1 MKRCAFSLFGRPTGF
16 LLILLLAFPALY
28 ALSPTEGSPRILLP
42 GRSIWPMD
50 REWTFKIP
58 YLGSRPT
65 HWAIK
70 HLPEGFTFDS
80 HEGIIRGKASSRI
93 VFEFEISAANESGAD
108 SCIWQVEVSRYN
120 GLAPVMGWSTRWLKE
135 KEINEQTILDV
146 ADAMQSKGLVAA
158 GYNHIIIESHWQTS
172 VRDSDGR
179 IKADPLRFPNGIKH
193 LADELHRRGMRL
205 GLSSN
210 ASPLNVHG
218 LSGSFEKE
226 AIDAATFSEW
236 GVDFIKYDYCCSPPI
251 SIVAQQRYGAMGRAL
266 AATGRP
272 PFFSVCEWGELM
284 PWSWGITVRAGSW
297 RTSFDIQD
305 KWKAGRYSKRDNGIW
320 DAAMINLRYAQH
332 ANRGRAISDPDL
344 LLIGSPSNGCT
355 AEEYHAQMQM
365 WAMMRAPLVFAADPR
380 SVSAEAV
387 ALLTHP
393 DLIAVDQDASF
404 RNIVEERRADGTHL
418 WTRQLTK
425 GTAVL
430 VMNAGESPTTT
441 SIASRPDS
449 SSAWDVSRAAYVPPS
464 DLGRIVLSPHAA
476 RLFVFE

>member
-120 GLAPVMGWSTRWLKE
+120 GLAPVMGWSTR
-135 KEINEQTILDV
+135 
-146 ADAMQSKGLVAA
+146 
-158 GYNHIIIESHWQTS
+158 
-172 VRDSDGR
+172 
-179 IKADPLRFPNGIKH
+179 
-193 LADELHRRGMRL
+193 
-205 GLSSN
+205 
-210 ASPLNVHG
+210 
-218 LSGSFEKE
+218 
-226 AIDAATFSEW
+226 
-236 GVDFIKYDYCCSPPI
+236 
-251 SIVAQQRYGAMGRAL
+251 
-266 AATGRP
+266 
-272 PFFSVCEWGELM
+272 
-284 PWSWGITVRAGSW
+284 
-297 RTSFDIQD
+297 
-305 KWKAGRYSKRDNGIW
+305 
-320 DAAMINLRYAQH
+320 
-332 ANRGRAISDPDL
+332 
-344 LLIGSPSNGCT
+344 
-355 AEEYHAQMQM
+355 
-365 WAMMRAPLVFAADPR
+365 
-380 SVSAEAV
+380 
-387 ALLTHP
+387 
-393 DLIAVDQDASF
+393 
-404 RNIVEERRADGTHL
+404 
-418 WTRQLTK
+418 QLTK

-430 VMNAGESPTTT
+430 VVNAGESPTTT

-464 DLGRIVLSPHAA
+464 DLERIILSPHAA
-476 RLFVFE
+476 RLFIFE